1 MNKIIN
7 PQYKHLEAQL
17 IDIANGNYTPAH
29 VYCNKRNVVEKVMI
43 DGRPYVVKKF
53 KRPSLINR
61 VAYLVRK
68 SKARRAYEYALQ
80 LLENGVSTPVPVA
93 YFETHKCG
101 LYDKACF
108 ISEYAP
114 HKLLETVYTDD
125 IPAEK
130 RDEILLA
137 FLNFLSGLH
146 AKGII
151 PMDLNAGNVFYKEK
165 DGKYEF
171 SLIDINRMK
180 FGATPAEDDSMRSL
194 EQCFYPMEHLYNFVM
209 LYCRK
214 NDVAPYEVMHKVL
227 TLRVKRR
234 ARNRFK
240 REMRERRKK

>member
-17 IDIANGNYTPAH
+17 LDIVNGNYTPAQ

-43 DGRPYVVKKF
+43 EGKPYVVKKF

-80 LLENGVSTPVPVA
+80 LLENGVSTPLPVA
-93 YFETHKCG
+93 YFETYKGG
-101 LYDKACF
+101 LYDKAYF
-108 ISEYAP
+108 ISEFTP

-137 FLNFLSGLH
+137 FLDFLSGLH
-146 AKGII
+146 AKGIV
-151 PMDLNAGNVFYKEK
+151 PMDLNAGNVFYAAKG
-165 DGKYEF
+165 DGYEF

-180 FGATPAEDDSMRSL
+180 FGAVASESDCIRSI
-194 EQCFYPMEHLYNFVM
+194 EQCFYRMPQLYNFVM
-209 LYCRK
+209 LYCEK
-214 NDVAPYEVMHKVL
+214 YDVAPYELMHKVL

-240 REMRERRKK
+240 RKIRERRKK